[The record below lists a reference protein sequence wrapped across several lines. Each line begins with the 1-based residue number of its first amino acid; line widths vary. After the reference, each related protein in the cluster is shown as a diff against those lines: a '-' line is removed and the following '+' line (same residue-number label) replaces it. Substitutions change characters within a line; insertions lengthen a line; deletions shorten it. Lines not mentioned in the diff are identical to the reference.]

1 MKLATN
7 LLKFV
12 VFIDVYVSIHM
23 FLTFLVKNSY
33 IFYCLTFGSMF
44 RLQS

>member
-12 VFIDVYVSIHM
+12 VFIDVYVSIQM

-33 IFYCLTFGSMF
+33 IFYCLKKLLNFWIDV
-44 RLQS
+44 